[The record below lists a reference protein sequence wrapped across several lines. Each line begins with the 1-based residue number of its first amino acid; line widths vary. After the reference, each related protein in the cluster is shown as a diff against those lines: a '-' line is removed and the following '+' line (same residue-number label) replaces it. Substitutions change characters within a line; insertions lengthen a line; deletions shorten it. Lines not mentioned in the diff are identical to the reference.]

1 MKRAFWGAPGAS
13 DSGGPAGEV
22 FLGME
27 IGMDGRFVALRV
39 RMMAG
44 AAVLMTACAPALA
57 GEGMW
62 LPRQAP
68 ELAKTLK
75 DAGLA
80 IDPAALSN
88 LQAAPMNAIASLG
101 NCSASFVS
109 PAGLVVSNHHCVYG
123 SIQYNSKPGQD
134 YLTDGF
140 LAKTLG
146 DEVPAAPGSRIFVI
160 EDLRDVTREMTAG
173 VTAKLSGFDRDA
185 RLEANR
191 KTLIAACEKQPNRR
205 CDVRPYFG
213 GSTYYLQ
220 QQLELQD
227 VRLVYA
233 PPRAIGN
240 YGGEVDNWQWPRHTG
255 DFGFYRAY
263 VAPDG
268 ASAPYSPN
276 NVPYKPKSWLKIAE
290 DGVKA
295 GDFVLVAGFPG
306 NTNRHRTSAET
317 QAFFGKLYP
326 RQQKLTADYVDQI
339 MALTA
344 GDADATI
351 KYASILRGLENTKKN
366 LGGQLAGAEA
376 IDLRTKKANQEAA
389 FRSWIGTDPKR
400 AARLG
405 PVVTAL
411 DGVAAEA
418 TDAAFTNLTA
428 GMINRAQ
435 LLTAA
440 RDLYR
445 WAKEREKPDAQR
457 EPGYQDRD
465 RRLMSERMTQI
476 DRRFAPKVDRG
487 LLQAALVQ
495 YRTLPQADRN
505 AGFERVLGEVGL
517 DRLYAE
523 TTLGDRA
530 TRLGWLDKPAAA
542 FESST
547 DPFIRMAVAMYP
559 ELMAA
564 ERKSKDRAGRM
575 QAARSAYMAA
585 YREYAASQGQAL
597 YPDANGS
604 LRFTFGTVTGRAR
617 DGMRYDPFT
626 TAAGIV
632 EKNTGR
638 EPFDSPKSQL
648 DLIAARDFG
657 RYASPE
663 LGTLPVNFLASL
675 DITGGNSGSAT
686 LNSRGE
692 LVGLAFDGTIEG
704 IISDWWFDDSLTRSI
719 HVDSRYMLWV
729 MDKVDRA
736 QRLLDEMGVAKAK

>member
-1 MKRAFWGAPGAS
+1 MAERL
-13 DSGGPAGEV
+13 AG
-22 FLGME
+22 
-27 IGMDGRFVALRV
+27 LRV
-39 RMMAG
+39 GVMA
-44 AAVLMTACAPALA
+44 AAWLASAAPAVA

-68 ELAKTLK
+68 EVAGALK

-80 IDPAALSN
+80 LDPVALSN

-101 NCSASFVS
+101 GCSASFVS
-109 PAGLVVSNHHCVYG
+109 PQGLVVTNHHCVYG

-134 YLTDGF
+134 YLADGF
-140 LAKTLG
+140 LAKAQA
-146 DEVPAAPGSRIFVI
+146 DEVRAAPGTRIFVI

-185 RLEANR
+185 KLEANR
-191 KTLIAACEKQPNRR
+191 KALIAACEKQPNRR

-213 GSTYYLQ
+213 GSTYMLQ

-233 PPRAIGN
+233 PARGIGN

-255 DFGFYRAY
+255 DFGYYRAY

-268 ASAPYSPN
+268 SSAPYSPN
-276 NVPYKPKSWLKIAE
+276 NVPYRPKAWLKLAE
-290 DGVKA
+290 DGLKA

-306 NTNRHRTSAET
+306 NTNRHRTAAET
-317 QAFFGKLYP
+317 QAFFGKIYP
-326 RQQKLTADYVDQI
+326 RQQKLTADYADQI

-344 GDADATI
+344 GNADAAI
-351 KYASILRGLENTKKN
+351 RYASILRGLENTKKN

-376 IDLRTKKANQEAA
+376 IDLQSKKAAQEAA
-389 FRSWIGTDPKR
+389 FRGWIAGDPKR
-400 AARLG
+400 AAQLG
-405 PVVTAL
+405 PVVAEL
-411 DGVAAEA
+411 DKVAAEA
-418 TDAAFTNLTA
+418 ADATLTNLSAAT
-428 GMINRAQ
+428 INRAQ

-440 RDLYR
+440 RELYR

-465 RRLMSERMTQI
+465 RRLFSERMTQI
-476 DRRFAPKVDRG
+476 ERRFVPAVDRG
-487 LLQAALVQ
+487 LFEAALVQ

-517 DRLYAE
+517 DKAYAE
-523 TTLGDRA
+523 TTLGDTA

-542 FESST
+542 FEASA

-559 ELMAA
+559 EAMAL
-564 ERKSKDRAGRM
+564 ERRTKDRAGRM

-585 YREYAASQGQAL
+585 YRAYAASKGEAI

-604 LRFTFGTVTGRAR
+604 LRFTFGKVMGRAR

-638 EPFDSPKSQL
+638 EPFDAPKTQL
-648 DLIAARDFG
+648 DRIAAGDFG
-657 RYASPE
+657 GYTAPA
-663 LGTLPVNFLASL
+663 LGTLPVNFLSTV
-675 DITGGNSGSAT
+675 DTTGGNSGSAT
-686 LNSRGE
+686 LNARGE
-692 LVGLAFDGTIEG
+692 LVGLLFDGTIEG
-704 IISDWWFDDSLTRSI
+704 IISDWWFDDGLTRSI

-729 MDKVDRA
+729 MDKVDNA
-736 QRLLDEMGVAKAK
+736 QRLLDEMGVAKRK